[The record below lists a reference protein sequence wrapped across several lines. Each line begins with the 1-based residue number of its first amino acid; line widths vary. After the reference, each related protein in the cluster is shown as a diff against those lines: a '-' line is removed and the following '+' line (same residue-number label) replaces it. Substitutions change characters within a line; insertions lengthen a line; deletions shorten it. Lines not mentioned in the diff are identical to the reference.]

1 MASAALVILFF
12 SGILSRARTAVE
24 GNPGK
29 LNFVFI
35 LTDDMR
41 KDDLKYMAKIRSLLG
56 DKGVQFEKAPR
67 T

>member
-1 MASAALVILFF
+1 LASAALVILFF

-35 LTDDMR
+35 FTDDMR